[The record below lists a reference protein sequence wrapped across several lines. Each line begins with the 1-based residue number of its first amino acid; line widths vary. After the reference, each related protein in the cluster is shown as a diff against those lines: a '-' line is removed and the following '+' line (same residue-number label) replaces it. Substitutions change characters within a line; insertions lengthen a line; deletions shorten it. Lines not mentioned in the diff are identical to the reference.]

1 MPREKKKVLAN
12 IAEADYQENL
22 AAYAKSEAEIR
33 KINAEIDLKVSQIRE
48 KYQDR
53 LNSLDTIKTESF
65 DVVMQYAEENPQLF
79 EKKRSI
85 DTAFGVLGYRLG
97 TPKLSTRKGFTWSA
111 SLELLKA
118 KFSQFVKTKEDVNKE
133 AILADKTLSDNDLKT
148 VGLEIVQT
156 DSFYIELKS
165 EEVNL

>member
-12 IAEADYQENL
+12 IVEVDYQENL

-53 LNSLDTIKTESF
+53 LNSLDTIKADSF

-97 TPKLSTRKGFTWSA
+97 TPKLATRKGFTWSA
-111 SLELLKA
+111 ALELLKS

-156 DSFYIELKS
+156 DSFYIDLKS
-165 EEVNL
+165 EEVNP